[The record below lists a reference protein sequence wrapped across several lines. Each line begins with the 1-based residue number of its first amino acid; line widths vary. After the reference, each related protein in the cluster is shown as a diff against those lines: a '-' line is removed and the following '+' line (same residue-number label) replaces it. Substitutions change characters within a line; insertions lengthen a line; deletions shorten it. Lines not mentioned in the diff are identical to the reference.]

1 MSVRQIKTLWKL
13 VNAKIQDTFSQFS
26 LDTSTGDLEIQGIL
40 REAGLYND
48 IGVPGKLGFG
58 VGVPVYGSW
67 NSDLELMEGTYIEGH
82 PNYGNFVHTA
92 TESVMVYIP
101 PFYVKMNDDDDN
113 WTNGEPLYL
122 IKKYSEYA
130 DEATANADGYYLPD
144 GFFNGGDVC
153 GIYID
158 KYLIS
163 KKALGTGYVGASI
176 KYGDPI
182 STHADHNPIADLT
195 ACSGNYY
202 YELVNAAHARDGV
215 NGEINTSSVY
225 FCLGNREMQ
234 ILAILSLAI
243 PKDAYYC
250 AWANSGTTH
259 FPKGCNNNALA
270 DTNDTSVVYL
280 SDGYSNCGK
289 TGSANQFAKTTHNGQ
304 ECGICDLSGPMY
316 MAAFDFTCDATTKSV
331 TNITLGDPTTIT
343 CTGHGLTAGDQFMLT
358 SITGADEL
366 EDRMWT
372 VLAVV
377 DPDNFTVDVDS
388 SGFVAYTSG
397 GTVTYGTFRGLKR
410 SAKPCDITPGTTET
424 TDLFNPACTL
434 TETVELLFRTDYS
447 NNAFALKLGNT
458 TTPVFDITEKRF
470 HFGFAEADGV
480 SPSGT
485 SQMGNDYWYQ
495 YFRNQLVVLL
505 SALWNSGSTAGVG
518 YRNFNYYR
526 TYSSHAVG
534 GRFACHGSPVL

>member
-1 MSVRQIKTLWKL
+1 
-13 VNAKIQDTFSQFS
+13 
-26 LDTSTGDLEIQGIL
+26 
-40 REAGLYND
+40 
-48 IGVPGKLGFG
+48 
-58 VGVPVYGSW
+58 
-67 NSDLELMEGTYIEGH
+67 
-82 PNYGNFVHTA
+82 
-92 TESVMVYIP
+92 
-101 PFYVKMNDDDDN
+101 
-113 WTNGEPLYL
+113 
-122 IKKYSEYA
+122 
-130 DEATANADGYYLPD
+130 
-144 GFFNGGDVC
+144 
-153 GIYID
+153 
-158 KYLIS
+158 
-163 KKALGTGYVGASI
+163 
-176 KYGDPI
+176 
-182 STHADHNPIADLT
+182 
-195 ACSGNYY
+195 
-202 YELVNAAHARDGV
+202 
-215 NGEINTSSVY
+215 
-225 FCLGNREMQ
+225 
-234 ILAILSLAI
+234 
-243 PKDAYYC
+243 
-250 AWANSGTTH
+250 
-259 FPKGCNNNALA
+259 
-270 DTNDTSVVYL
+270 
-280 SDGYSNCGK
+280 
-289 TGSANQFAKTTHNGQ
+289 
-304 ECGICDLSGPMY
+304 
-316 MAAFDFTCDATTKSV
+316 
-331 TNITLGDPTTIT
+331 
-343 CTGHGLTAGDQFMLT
+343 MLT